1 MPDEP
6 SDDEKNETITLT
18 QPGEQKH
25 HVRVGLPGGTV
36 HELEVDGNA
45 QLSTVVSRIRDIEK
59 LSPLTKRIRLIV
71 AGKLFSDHSQII
83 KDVVDD
89 GGFIHCAISDFNR
102 HTTPGATTA
111 ATAFLTT
118 SSSSPIIN
126 DPHSHHVRGGQV
138 HIPIDIDVDVNGS
151 NSATA
156 AAAAVGTNNNRHHLH
171 HHDPNDSINV
181 NADGEVRII
190 IPNLN
195 SQTAFDRLLRAGFTP
210 DEIRMI
216 RRHVRAL
223 RREARGARASA
234 TLTAATTAATTVAT
248 ETYDP
253 TNEVDMHNSPSPS
266 SNNNTG
272 NNERNGESRGAAA
285 GAGDGGGGGLV
296 HAETTTFVG
305 SGGEGTNGDFLMGCI
320 FGYLLGI
327 IILVLLLDNHATR
340 RWRVGIIAG
349 VATNCAFGVLRS
361 NLYLHAST
369 FPAH

>member
-1 MPDEP
+1 MPDDL
-6 SDDEKNETITLT
+6 SDDEKNETINLT

-45 QLSTVVSRIRDIEK
+45 QLSTVVSRIREIEK

-83 KDVVDD
+83 KDVVED

-102 HTTPGATTA
+102 HTTPGVTAA
-111 ATAFLTT
+111 ATAFLT
-118 SSSSPIIN
+118 SSSSSRIN
-126 DPHSHHVRGGQV
+126 DPHSHHVRTGQV

-151 NSATA
+151 TPATA
-156 AAAAVGTNNNRHHLH
+156 AAAAGATNNRHH

-181 NADGEVRII
+181 NADGEVRIV

-253 TNEVDMHNSPSPS
+253 TNEVDVQHNSPSSS
-266 SNNNTG
+266 SNNNNTG
-272 NNERNGESRGAAA
+272 TNEQNAESRGAAA
-285 GAGDGGGGGLV
+285 GAGDGGSGLV
-296 HAETTTFVG
+296 HAETTTLVG

-361 NLYLHAST
+361 NLYFHAST

>member
-1 MPDEP
+1 MPDDL
-6 SDDEKNETITLT
+6 SDDEKNETINLT
-18 QPGEQKH
+18 KTQTGEQKY

-45 QLSTVVSRIRDIEK
+45 QLSTVVSRIRDIEN

-83 KDVVDD
+83 KDVVED

-102 HTTPGATTA
+102 HATSGATTA
-111 ATAFLTT
+111 ATAFLT
-118 SSSSPIIN
+118 SSSSSSIT
-126 DPHSHHVRGGQV
+126 DPHVRSGQV

-151 NSATA
+151 TPATTA
-156 AAAAVGTNNNRHHLH
+156 TGTTNNRHHH

-181 NADGEVRII
+181 NADGEVRIV

-253 TNEVDMHNSPSPS
+253 TNEVDVQHNSPSPS
-266 SNNNTG
+266 SNNNNNG
-272 NNERNGESRGAAA
+272 NNEQNAESRGAAAA